1 MTHKM
6 HFLLFIPILTK
17 TLPLRPRLFLNLQE
31 PMSDSDINEVTSQL
45 PKADPMDRLREYMA
59 ESCDD
64 LFRVK
69 GNFRFKAYRWP
80 EIVNLLDE
88 QERAYRS
95 WREDQERLRILSNSL
110 PERPL
115 WLYPPPKP
123 HPVYRS
129 IRKELI
135 VATSRAWG
143 SVKYDLTFWEIRQL
157 VKKSTESSVP
167 GGPRGLQQRANY
179 DELRDLCLQDIAD
192 LPNILPADQRA
203 DERLYNRAIV
213 RYMIKYWCV
222 TDEEDDGK
230 AIWGMTCLAQRH
242 RRQLG
247 FPDEYYDKCRFS
259 PENRDPGP
267 AFYRPTVHGPHIK
280 KQDIIKNKD
289 IIKKQDIDPT
299 DRYIDHR
306 RSYWL

>member
-1 MTHKM
+1 
-6 HFLLFIPILTK
+6 
-17 TLPLRPRLFLNLQE
+17 
-31 PMSDSDINEVTSQL
+31 MSDSDINEVNSQL
-45 PKADPMDRLREYMA
+45 PNADPMDRLREYMA

-64 LFRVK
+64 LLRVK
-69 GNFRFKAYRWP
+69 GNFYFKAYRWP
-80 EIVNLLDE
+80 EVVDLLDE
-88 QERAYRS
+88 QERAYKS
-95 WREDQERLRILSNSL
+95 WRTDQETMRILSNSL

-135 VATSRAWG
+135 VATSRAWD
-143 SVKYDLTFWEIRQL
+143 SVKYDLTLWEIRQL
-157 VKKSTESSVP
+157 VKKSTESPVP
-167 GGPRGLQQRANY
+167 GGPRELQQRANY

-192 LPNILPADQRA
+192 LPRILPADQRV
-203 DERLYNRAIV
+203 DERLYNQAIV

-222 TDEEDDGK
+222 ADEEDGK
-230 AIWGMTCLAQRH
+230 AIWGMTYLAQKH

-280 KQDIIKNKD
+280 KKD
-289 IIKKQDIDPT
+289 IDQT
-299 DRYIDHR
+299 DRFRDQR
-306 RSYWL
+306 QSYWLF